1 MSWPR
6 VRSTRSVF
14 SIAMAAALVSA
25 AATGLTEEVE
35 ELRLARHDYILNCS
49 GCHRSDGRGVPG
61 AVRSFAA
68 FESILCASGGREY
81 VLRVPGVA
89 NAPVD
94 DRRLA
99 KLLDYVVLELAGIE
113 DLQRFDEAE
122 VARYRRVPLIDPLAA
137 RRSLPIAP
145 GAPDESPCTQIGE

>member
-49 GCHRSDGRGVPG
+49 GCHRSDGRGVP
-61 AVRSFAA
+61 AVSYTH
-68 FESILCASGGREY
+68 LT
-81 VLRVPGVA
+81 
-89 NAPVD
+89 
-94 DRRLA
+94 
-99 KLLDYVVLELAGIE
+99 
-113 DLQRFDEAE
+113 
-122 VARYRRVPLIDPLAA
+122 
-137 RRSLPIAP
+137 LPTIY
-145 GAPDESPCTQIGE
+145 SV